1 MDRSTIDCSPDSIYP
16 SSVSPMVQ
24 PSKSFQHVEG
34 QLKDGDTQAAAR
46 VYHRYVNRLLRL
58 ARARMSN
65 QFNSKFDPDDIVQS
79 AFRSFFRR
87 HADGHFEID
96 GWNNLWS
103 LLATITVRKCLARVD
118 NLNTRKRDIKREYR
132 AGGDELAAHREIL
145 TKEPTPE
152 QLVILEETLQGLTE
166 PLTERQ
172 RQVVFLKLERYSNEE
187 ISKMI
192 GRTERTVGR
201 ILSVVRK
208 RLESMVE
215 ELE

>member
-1 MDRSTIDCSPDSIYP
+1 
-16 SSVSPMVQ
+16 MVQ
-24 PSKSFQHVEG
+24 PSNSFRQIEG

-46 VYHRYVNRLLRL
+46 VYHRYVDRLLRL
-58 ARARMSN
+58 ARARMSK

-103 LLATITVRKCLARVD
+103 LLATITVRKCLAQTD
-118 NLNTRKRDIKREYR
+118 KLTAQKRDIKREYR
-132 AGGDELAAHREIL
+132 AGSDELAAHREIL
-145 TKEPTPE
+145 TREPTPA
-152 QLVILEETLQGLTE
+152 QLAILEETLHGLTAS
-166 PLTERQ
+166 LTDRQ

-187 ISKMI
+187 ISEMI

-201 ILSVVRK
+201 ILAIVRQ

-215 ELE
+215 EIE

>member
-1 MDRSTIDCSPDSIYP
+1 
-16 SSVSPMVQ
+16 MVQ
-24 PSKSFQHVEG
+24 PSNSFRQVEG
-34 QLKDGDTQAAAR
+34 RLKEGDTKAAAR

-58 ARARMSN
+58 ARARVSN

-103 LLATITVRKCLARVD
+103 LLATITVRKCLARTD
-118 NLNTRKRDIKREYR
+118 SLTTQKRDIKREYR
-132 AGGDELAAHREIL
+132 AGSDELAAHREIL
-145 TKEPTPE
+145 TKEPTSE
-152 QLVILEETLQGLTE
+152 QLAILEETLHGLTDS
-166 PLTERQ
+166 LTEKQ
-172 RQVVFLKLERYSNEE
+172 RKVVFLKLERYSNEE
-187 ISKMI
+187 ISQMI

-201 ILSVVRK
+201 ILAAARK

-215 ELE
+215 EIE